1 MWPVKLGARLAGL
14 GLIVLG
20 FVGMGLVYLIWTFGA
35 APAFRPPLP
44 PGVRADLVPI
54 VSPFTCI
61 VPLVAVASALL
72 VLEGL
77 RRLVSPE

>member
-1 MWPVKLGARLAGL
+1 MKLRARLAGL

-20 FVGMGLVYLIWTFGA
+20 FVGMGLVYLISTFGA

-44 PGVRADLVPI
+44 PGIRADLVPI
-54 VSPFTCI
+54 ISPFACI
-61 VPLVAVASALL
+61 APLAAIASALL

-77 RRLVSPE
+77 RRLVFPE